1 MKIAPVLRINKSD
14 YVIVCP
20 LLFEIIKN
28 PCWKRC
34 LGNGLL
40 SASKQK
46 ENEFVLI
53 KKKKKKGVTKR
64 KRISFFFRKLKETT
78 FKGA

>member
-53 KKKKKKGVTKR
+53 KKKKKKASPR
-64 KRISFFFRKLKETT
+64 ENEFRFFF
-78 FKGA
+78 AS